1 MKKHEKEALIGMLRC
16 FTAELLGTF
25 ALTFVD
31 AGGAV
36 ISSLYPAQVSPE
48 ARALATGLLVMAM
61 IFSLGNVSGA
71 HINPAVTFSFAL
83 RRVFPW
89 RELPLYWMAQVGGAV
104 LAALLLLAVFG
115 PVQHLG
121 ANRPH
126 FDVLGSLIMES
137 ALSCLLILVILSTST
152 RLKVMGP
159 NAAIPVGAT
168 VALAALFARPVS
180 EAVMNPARALGPAL
194 VSGKLDH
201 VWIYI
206 AGPLLGGAVAV
217 FLTWLVHGRQNPAE
231 VEAAQGD
238 KHERQ

>member
-1 MKKHEKEALIGMLRC
+1 MKKQEEIIGMLRC
-16 FTAELLGTF
+16 FLAELLGTF

-31 AGGAV
+31 AGGSV
-36 ISSLYPAQVSPE
+36 ISTLYPEQVSPE

-89 RELPLYWMAQVGGAV
+89 REVPLYWTAQIGGAV
-104 LAALLLLAVFG
+104 LAALLLLATFG
-115 PVQHLG
+115 PVKDMG
-121 ANRPH
+121 ANKPH
-126 FDVLGSLIMES
+126 FDLFSSLIMES
-137 ALSCLLILVILSTST
+137 TLSCLLILVILSTST
-152 RLKVMGP
+152 RLKVVGP

-168 VALAALFARPVS
+168 VALAALFARPIS

-194 VSGKLDH
+194 VSGKMDQ

-206 AGPLLGGAVAV
+206 IGPLAGGAVAV

-231 VEAAQGD
+231 IQAAQGD